1 MATAYFETIVTITR
15 PDATVEWPGDN
26 LPSHDAYIAWLPEVP
41 GLVLIDNYRTET
53 ESITT
58 YLFDSEENRQAY
70 RNHPVLQTLI
80 ADMAPIMT
88 ERGITKTV
96 VDLTPS

>member
-26 LPSHDAYIAWLPEVP
+26 LPSHEAYIAWLPEVS
-41 GLVLIDNYRTET
+41 GLVSTDNYRTET

-58 YLFDSEENRQAY
+58 YLFDSEENRQIFK
-70 RNHPVLQTLI
+70 NHPVMQALVT
-80 ADMAPIMT
+80 DMAPIMT
-88 ERGITKTV
+88 ERGIIKTV

>member
-1 MATAYFETIVTITR
+1 MPSDYFETTVTITR
-15 PDATVEWPGDN
+15 PDTTVDWPGDH
-26 LPSHDAYIAWLPEVP
+26 LASHDAYIAWLPEVS
-41 GLVLIDNYRTET
+41 GLVSIDNYRTTT

-58 YLFDSEENRQAY
+58 YLFDSEENRQTF
-70 RNHPVLQTLI
+70 RNHPIMQTLI
-80 ADMAPIMT
+80 ADMIPIMA